1 MVPGRVAPFHLLFA
15 LVIEMLAI
23 SVRKTPEVGGI
34 CWGLLEEKISLYADD
49 ALVYFNGTEAFFRGL
64 MRVVEGFGVVS
75 GFKVVAFPIPR
86 RVKFYKHPS
95 CRSPL
100 RFNIW
105 EIILMLILWNM
116 NASISPQLRLTW
128 KRDFM
133 CGHLYLSTSLEV

>member
-64 MRVVEGFGVVS
+64 MRGVEGFGVVS
-75 GFKVVAFPIPR
+75 GFKVDWDISYSTP
-86 RVKFYKHPS
+86 
-95 CRSPL
+95 C
-100 RFNIW
+100 
-105 EIILMLILWNM
+105 EILQTSELQ
-116 NASISPQLRLTW
+116 ISPT
-128 KRDFM
+128 F
-133 CGHLYLSTSLEV
+133 